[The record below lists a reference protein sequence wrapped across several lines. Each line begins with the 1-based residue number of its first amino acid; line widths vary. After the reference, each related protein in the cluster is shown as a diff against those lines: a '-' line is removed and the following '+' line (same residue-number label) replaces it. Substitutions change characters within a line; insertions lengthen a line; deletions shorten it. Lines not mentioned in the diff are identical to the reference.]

1 MYIQLYDS
9 KMYAVWVGFEM
20 LAALSCQ
27 FKPRQV
33 HNKQPVSA
41 QLTFILKFAGRGRG
55 EGRRISE
62 AQSMKASIC
71 YIERD
76 VSEKYQSQIHRS
88 LDNSEPARLL
98 HR

>member
-9 KMYAVWVGFEM
+9 KMLAVWVGFET

-41 QLTFILKFAGRGRG
+41 LLTFIVKLAGEQVGKD
-55 EGRRISE
+55 EG
-62 AQSMKASIC
+62 
-71 YIERD
+71 
-76 VSEKYQSQIHRS
+76 
-88 LDNSEPARLL
+88 
-98 HR
+98 